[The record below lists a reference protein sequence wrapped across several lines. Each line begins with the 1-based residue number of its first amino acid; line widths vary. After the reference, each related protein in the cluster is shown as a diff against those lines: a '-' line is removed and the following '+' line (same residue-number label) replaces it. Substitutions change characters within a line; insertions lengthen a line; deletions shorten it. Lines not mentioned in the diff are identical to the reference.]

1 MKKKAGLLLIS
12 AVAVVALVLWTRPDA
27 DATTMPG
34 ASPAAAGL
42 AGDAAAVA
50 APASFTTGLEAL
62 PRSLRDTEV
71 DGELEVDAQGHLKI
85 TRGVR
90 NLFDYFLSARGE
102 ESPDTLL
109 KRMRAYLRH
118 KLPAMAASEAGRILD
133 GYLAY
138 QQGLATLS
146 GVPQPGN
153 GRIDI
158 AAMRQQKQQVQA
170 LRLQY
175 LAPDVIAA
183 FFGDEDAYDDYTLA
197 RLDILQNSQL
207 TPQARAQQL
216 AAAEAQLP
224 DTLRESIKV
233 TTRVQ
238 NLEAL
243 TQDWQK
249 RGGTP
254 AELRQIREQLVG
266 VEATGRLE
274 ALDQQRAAWDQRMNA
289 WYGERAALLGNRSLG
304 ESDRQAQLDTLR
316 AQRFTAEERQR
327 VESLEHLH
335 DQG

>member
-1 MKKKAGLLLIS
+1 MKMKAGLLLIP
-12 AVAVVALVLWTRPDA
+12 VVASVLLILWARQDTEAMTTPAGISPRTGLPGDA
-27 DATTMPG
+27 G
-34 ASPAAAGL
+34 PAAAP
-42 AGDAAAVA
+42 AAFA
-50 APASFTTGLEAL
+50 TGLEAL

-71 DGELEVDAQGHLKI
+71 DGELKVDGQRHLRI

-90 NLFDYFLSARGE
+90 NVFDYFLSARGE

-109 KRMRAYLRH
+109 KRVRAYIRH
-118 KLPAMAASEAGRILD
+118 KLPAVAAAEAERILD

-138 QQGLATLS
+138 QQGLAALP
-146 GVPQPGN
+146 GLPPPGN
-153 GRIDI
+153 GQIDI
-158 AAMRQQKQQVQA
+158 AAVRQQMQQVQA
-170 LRLQY
+170 LRLQF

-183 FFGDEDAYDDYTLA
+183 FFGDDDAYDDYTLA

-224 DTLRESIKV
+224 DALRESIKV

-249 RGGTP
+249 RGGSP

-266 VEATGRLE
+266 AEATGRLE
-274 ALDQQRAAWDQRMNA
+274 TLDQQRATWDQRMSA

-304 ESDRQAQLDTLR
+304 EADRQAQLDTLR
-316 AQRFTAEERQR
+316 AQRFTADERQR